1 MAHDQQSK
9 DPWVQLALNV
19 GLTAVAHPMGYVKTL
34 IQIGYEPLPPRPG
47 RNVFFRK
54 TLLLPGVA
62 AYSRHI
68 YKVDG
73 FLGLYRGFVPR
84 LCSTITGSAVA
95 TKVAEKL
102 DELFPVTDQK
112 DLEAQK
118 GKAKGTAQVSNATF
132 VLETCKMTVSH
143 SCAVIVTHP
152 FHVIAVRSMV
162 QFIGRESKYSGW
174 LQPYGEV
181 YSDSGIKGFFVGLV
195 PRLLQDVM
203 TLWLARTLFQIFNNL
218 LLSDKM
224 VNINELRSYA
234 YAITG
239 FLAGIVTYPLGLVS
253 NMMAVNDSGLVAGS
267 PPFMPKYSR
276 WTDCWRDLSH
286 KGLLKRGSS
295 ILFRRYEPGKM
306 VVEPI
311 PATPLD

>member
-1 MAHDQQSK
+1 MAQQPSQ
-9 DPWVQLALNV
+9 DPLVQLALNV
-19 GLTAVAHPMGYVKTL
+19 GLTAIAHPMGYVKTL
-34 IQIGYEPLPPRPG
+34 IQIGYEPLPPQPG

-54 TLLLPGVA
+54 TLLLPGVF

-84 LCSTITGSAVA
+84 LCGTVSGSVIA
-95 TKVAEKL
+95 TKVAQKL
-102 DELFPVTDQK
+102 DEFFPVTDEEDK
-112 DLEAQK
+112 EAIK
-118 GKAKGTAQVSNATF
+118 TKPKGTAIVSNRTF

-143 SCAVIVTHP
+143 GCAMIVTHP
-152 FHVIAVRSMV
+152 FHVIAIRSMV

-174 LQPYGEV
+174 LEPYTEL
-181 YSDSGIKGFFVGLV
+181 YSDSGIQGFFVGLV
-195 PRLLQDVM
+195 PRLLQDVLA
-203 TLWLARTLFQIFNNL
+203 LWIARSLYHIFNTL
-218 LLSDKM
+218 LLHDKM
-224 VNINELRSYA
+224 TNVTELRSYA
-234 YAITG
+234 HAITG
-239 FLAGIVTYPLGLVS
+239 FLAGILTYPLGLIS

-267 PPFMPKYSR
+267 PPFMPKYSDWR
-276 WTDCWRDLSH
+276 DCWRDLKS

-311 PATPLD
+311 AATPLD